1 MERVKKLAS
10 TDTLL
15 QQYIKDV
22 LSKADKLVNS
32 PVPTSV
38 RPCQD
43 ELMCLGF
50 ARRYTGSLIYDNKAV
65 AILDYLCGHPEFMGL
80 AAFPGCG

>member
-1 MERVKKLAS
+1 MDGDALLSSVSAVHPRLFATDRQMERVKKLAS

-50 ARRYTGSLIYDNKAV
+50 ARRYTGSL
-65 AILDYLCGHPEFMGL
+65 
-80 AAFPGCG
+80 